1 MKGELTHMKNDST
14 SLPSMVKLWSPLKT
28 VPWLIIPL
36 LLAACGGGAAVTA
49 TNVSGASCPSA
60 TQLTGAGSTFDAPLF
75 AQMFRVYA
83 GTTCG
88 VTVNYHSVG
97 SAAGMNALL
106 DGMVDFGATDT
117 PMTNDA
123 LARSQHGPILHIPVT
138 LGAEAIV
145 YHIAGVSG
153 HVKLTGPVLAAIYLG
168 QITSWDDPALT
179 QLNPGVALP
188 HQSITVIH
196 RADGSGTTGIFT
208 TYLSQVSPTWKT
220 KVGAAVSVNWPVGI
234 GYQGNGGVADGVQ
247 ATNGSIGYVEL
258 SYALSLHLPYAAL
271 QNAAGTFLLPSIAG
285 AQADAADFHTIPADL
300 RFFIV
305 NARGAAAYPL
315 SGYSWV
321 IVYQRQSNA
330 QTGQTLAQLLWWM
343 IHDGQRY
350 AAPLNY
356 APIPVA
362 IVARSEAQIRLLQC
376 GANNVRCSTT

>member
-1 MKGELTHMKNDST
+1 MNTESSIMF
-14 SLPSMVKLWSPLKT
+14 PAQRWSHIRI
-28 VPWLIIPL
+28 VYWLILCL
-36 LLAACGGGAAVTA
+36 LLTGCGGMTA
-49 TNVSGASCPSA
+49 TTTTLETSTSCPSA
-60 TQLTGAGSTFDAPLF
+60 SQLTGAGSTFDAPLF
-75 AQMFRVYA
+75 AQMFRAYA
-83 GTTCG
+83 STACG

-117 PMTNDA
+117 PMTNGA

-138 LGAEAIV
+138 LGAEAII
-145 YHIAGVSG
+145 YHMAGVSG
-153 HVKLTGPVLAAIYLG
+153 HLKLTGPVLAAIYLG
-168 QITSWDDPALT
+168 QITSWDDPAIT

-208 TYLSQVSPTWKT
+208 TYLSHVNPAWKT
-220 KVGAAVSVNWPVGI
+220 QVGAAVIVNWPVGI

-247 ATNGSIGYVEL
+247 ATDGSIGYVEL

-271 QNAAGTFLLPSIAG
+271 QNAVGNFLLPSIAG
-285 AQADAADFHTIPADL
+285 AQADAADIQTIPADL

-305 NARGAAAYPL
+305 NARGAAAYPI

-321 IVYQRQSNA
+321 IVYQRQSDA
-330 QTGQTLAQLLWWM
+330 QTGQDLAQLLWWM

-350 AAPLNY
+350 AELLNY
-356 APIPVA
+356 APLPAA

>member
-1 MKGELTHMKNDST
+1 MNTESSIMF
-14 SLPSMVKLWSPLKT
+14 PAQRWSHIRI
-28 VPWLIIPL
+28 VYWLILCL
-36 LLAACGGGAAVTA
+36 LLTGCGGMTA
-49 TNVSGASCPSA
+49 TTTTLETSTSCPSA
-60 TQLTGAGSTFDAPLF
+60 SQLTGAGSTFDAPLF
-75 AQMFRVYA
+75 AQMFRAYA
-83 GTTCG
+83 STACG
-88 VTVNYHSVG
+88 VTVTYHSVG

-117 PMTNDA
+117 PMTNGA

-145 YHIAGVSG
+145 YHMAGVSG
-153 HVKLTGPVLAAIYLG
+153 HVKFTGPVLAAIYLG
-168 QITSWDDPALT
+168 QITSWDDPAIT

-208 TYLSQVSPTWKT
+208 TYLSHVNPAWKT
-220 KVGAAVSVNWPVGI
+220 QVGAAVIVNWPVGI

-247 ATNGSIGYVEL
+247 ATDGSIGYVEL

-271 QNAAGTFLLPSIAG
+271 QNAAGNFLLPSIAG
-285 AQADAADFHTIPADL
+285 AQADAANIQTIPADL

-305 NARGAAAYPL
+305 NARGAAAYPI
-315 SGYSWV
+315 SGYSFV

-330 QTGQTLAQLLWWM
+330 QTGQGLAQLLWWM

-356 APIPVA
+356 APLPAA

-376 GANNVRCSTT
+376 GANNARCYTS